1 MQIKLLD
8 GVKEHADN
16 QIKPYSETI
25 QELRAQY
32 AGITIA
38 GIEDR
43 DGYKAAAEAAKTV
56 RAERL
61 ALQKQAGGIV
71 KTLNDFKTKLQA
83 RAKSIIGQYS
93 ELEEEIR
100 TEMSRIDEE
109 KRAEKE
115 RQRLAELKKFNDRTD
130 LMFETGFV
138 FDGYQYKVGTVFVVS
153 GEIGDMGDEE
163 FNELVEKGRQEA
175 ERLARIVKEAPAH
188 PAEPNPVGEPKQD
201 SGRSEAPPRPLPEWM
216 PEPTIQSF
224 PDPPDQPSADPNY
237 RPPGFT
243 AGFDACRNE
252 VLAILGRKEKF
263 TRAQLRGMVE
273 QLKP

>member
-32 AGITIA
+32 TGITIA

-71 KTLNDFKTKLQA
+71 KILNDFKTKFQA
-83 RAKSIIGQYS
+83 RAKSIIGEYS

-115 RQRLAELKKFNDRTD
+115 RQRLAELKKFNERTD

-138 FDGYQYKVGTVFVVS
+138 FDGYQYKVGTVFIVS
-153 GEIGDMGDEE
+153 GEIGDMSDDE
-163 FNELVEKGRQEA
+163 FNTLVEKGRQEA
-175 ERLARIVKEAPAH
+175 ERLARIVKEAPAEPNQAGETEPDE
-188 PAEPNPVGEPKQD
+188 PAEQLQITRKYFHGQMEQ
-201 SGRSEAPPRPLPEWM
+201 
-216 PEPTIQSF
+216 TF
-224 PDPPDQPSADPNY
+224 PDPPDQPSADPIY

-243 AGFDACRNE
+243 AGFDACRNK

-263 TRAQLRGMVE
+263 TRAQLREMVE

>member
-1 MQIKLLD
+1 MQIKIFD
-8 GVKEHADN
+8 GVAEHAN
-16 QIKPYSETI
+16 SQIKPYSETI
-25 QELRAQY
+25 QELRKQY

-38 GIEDR
+38 GTEDR
-43 DGYKAAAEAAKTV
+43 DGYKSAAEAAKTV

-61 ALQKQAGGIV
+61 ALQSQASGIV
-71 KTLNDFKTKLQA
+71 KALNDFKGKFQA
-83 RAKSIIGQYS
+83 RAKSIIGEYS

-100 TEMSRIDEE
+100 TEMARIDEE

-115 RQRLAELKKFNDRTD
+115 RQRLAELQKFNDRTD
-130 LMFETGFV
+130 LLFETGFV

-153 GEIGDMGDEE
+153 GQIGDMEDEE
-163 FNELVEKGRQEA
+163 FNALVDKGREEA
-175 ERLARIVKEAPAH
+175 ERLAKAVKEAPIQEEAELVQDTSRETTSQRQWMGI
-188 PAEPNPVGEPKQD
+188 PAEPV
-201 SGRSEAPPRPLPEWM
+201 
-216 PEPTIQSF
+216 QSF
-224 PDPPDQPSADPNY
+224 PYPPDQPKADPDY

-252 VLAILGRKEKF
+252 VLAILARKEKF

>member
-32 AGITIA
+32 AGLTIA

-43 DGYKAAAEAAKTV
+43 EGYNYAKEAAKTI
-56 RAERL
+56 RTERL
-61 ALQKQAGGIV
+61 SLQKQANGIV
-71 KTLNDFKTKLQA
+71 KILNDFKSKFQS
-83 RAKSIIGQYS
+83 RAKSIIGEYS

-100 TEMSRIDEE
+100 TEMARIDEE

-115 RQRLAELKKFNDRTD
+115 RQRLAELQKFNERTD

-153 GEIGDMGDEE
+153 GEIGDMPDEE
-163 FNELVEKGRQEA
+163 FNALVEKGREEA
-175 ERLARIVKEAPAH
+175 ERLARIVKETPVQKVEE
-188 PAEPNPVGEPKQD
+188 AEPEYDFGREVTSQHQSIGIHEPPVQVF
-201 SGRSEAPPRPLPEWM
+201 PE
-216 PEPTIQSF
+216 S
-224 PDPPDQPSADPNY
+224 PDQPSADPSY

-252 VLAILGRKEKF
+252 VLAILNRKEKF

>member
-115 RQRLAELKKFNDRTD
+115 RQR
-130 LMFETGFV
+130 
-138 FDGYQYKVGTVFVVS
+138 
-153 GEIGDMGDEE
+153 
-163 FNELVEKGRQEA
+163 
-175 ERLARIVKEAPAH
+175 
-188 PAEPNPVGEPKQD
+188 
-201 SGRSEAPPRPLPEWM
+201 PRPLPEWM

>member
-1 MQIKLLD
+1 MQIKIFD
-8 GVKEHADN
+8 GVAEHADN
-16 QIKPYSETI
+16 QIRPYSETI
-25 QELRAQY
+25 QELRKQY

-38 GIEDR
+38 GTEDR
-43 DGYKAAAEAAKTV
+43 DGYKSAAEAAKTV

-61 ALQKQAGGIV
+61 ALQSQASGIV
-71 KTLNDFKTKLQA
+71 KALNDFKGKFQA

-115 RQRLAELKKFNDRTD
+115 RQRLAELQKFNDRTD
-130 LMFETGFV
+130 LLFETGFV

-153 GEIGDMGDEE
+153 GQIGDMEDEE
-163 FNELVEKGRQEA
+163 FNALVDKGREEA
-175 ERLARIVKEAPAH
+175 ERLAKAVKEAPIPEPDEPEE
-188 PAEPNPVGEPKQD
+188 PAEQLQITRKYFQGQ
-201 SGRSEAPPRPLPEWM
+201 PE
-216 PEPTIQSF
+216 QSF
-224 PDPPDQPSADPNY
+224 PAPPDRPKISAFPADY

-252 VLAILGRKEKF
+252 VLAILAKKEKF
-263 TRAQLRGMVE
+263 TRAQLREMVE